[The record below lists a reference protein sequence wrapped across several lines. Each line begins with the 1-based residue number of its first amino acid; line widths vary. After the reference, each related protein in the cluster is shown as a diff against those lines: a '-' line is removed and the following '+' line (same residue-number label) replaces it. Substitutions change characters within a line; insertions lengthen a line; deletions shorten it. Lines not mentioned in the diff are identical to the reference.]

1 MNADFEQAL
10 LPTRSLSGSFSEK
23 SFDTMP
29 RILIVDDDRALCSLL
44 AEYLQREGFAVDV
57 AHDSEAA
64 LAQLHNASQRPDL
77 LILDVMM
84 PGRDGLDTLRELRL
98 QYRLP
103 VIMLSARGEPVDRVI
118 GLELGAD
125 DYLAKPCLPRELLA
139 RVRAQL
145 RRNTPAV
152 SGTLQVGILRLQP
165 GERRAYAGE
174 TELSLTGAE
183 FQLLLA
189 LAQRAGELVDKAAL
203 TRIAL
208 GRELERFDRSVDVHV
223 SRLRHKLTEA
233 SAQSPRIESVR
244 GAGYI
249 LVVGAP

>member
-1 MNADFEQAL
+1 M
-10 LPTRSLSGSFSEK
+10 SGNQPA
-23 SFDTMP
+23 TMS

-44 AEYLQREGFAVDV
+44 SEYLQREGFVVSV
-57 AHDSEAA
+57 AHDADSA
-64 LAQLHNASQRPDL
+64 LAQLHSPAQRPDL

-84 PGRDGLDTLRELRL
+84 PGRDGLETLREVRL

-103 VIMLSARGEPVDRVI
+103 VIMLSARGEALDRVI

-145 RRNTPAV
+145 RRQAPAV
-152 SGTLQVGILRLQP
+152 GGTLQVGALRLQP
-165 GERRAYAGE
+165 GERRAYVDD
-174 TELSLTGAE
+174 TEMSLTGAE
-183 FQLLLA
+183 FLLLLG
-189 LAQRAGELVDKAAL
+189 LAQRVGELVDKAAL

-223 SRLRHKLTEA
+223 SRLRHKLAEA
-233 SAQSPRIESVR
+233 SAGTSASAPRIESVR
-244 GAGYI
+244 GAGYVLI
-249 LVVGAP
+249 AGTP

>member
-1 MNADFEQAL
+1 M
-10 LPTRSLSGSFSEK
+10 S
-23 SFDTMP
+23 

-44 AEYLQREGFAVDV
+44 AEYLQREGFVVDI
-57 AHDSEAA
+57 AHDGETA
-64 LAQLHNASQRPDL
+64 LAQLRSAAARPDL

-103 VIMLSARGEPVDRVI
+103 VIMLSARGEAVDRVI

-125 DYLAKPCLPRELLA
+125 DYLAKPCVPRELLA

-145 RRNTPAV
+145 RRNAPIAA
-152 SGTLQVGILRLQP
+152 GTLQVGNLRLLP

-174 TELSLTGAE
+174 KELSLTGAE
-183 FQLLLA
+183 FLLLLA
-189 LAQRAGELVDKAAL
+189 LAQRAGELVDKTVL

-223 SRLRHKLTEA
+223 SRLRHKLIEA

-244 GAGYI
+244 GAGYV
-249 LVVGAP
+249 LVVGAA

>member
-1 MNADFEQAL
+1 
-10 LPTRSLSGSFSEK
+10 
-23 SFDTMP
+23 MP
-29 RILIVDDDRALCSLL
+29 RILIVDDDRELCRLL
-44 AEYLQREGFAVDV
+44 ADYLQREGFVVDV
-57 AHDSEAA
+57 AHDGATA
-64 LAQLHNASQRPDL
+64 LAQLHQPGQRPDL

-84 PGRDGLDTLRELRL
+84 PGRDGLDTLRELRV
-98 QYRLP
+98 QHRLP

-145 RRNTPAV
+145 RRHAPTV
-152 SGTLQVGILRLQP
+152 VGTLQAGALRLQP
-165 GERRAYAGE
+165 GERRAYVGE
-174 TELSLTGAE
+174 HELSLTGAE

-189 LAQRAGELVDKAAL
+189 LTQRAGELVDKATL
-203 TRIAL
+203 TRAAL

-223 SRLRHKLTEA
+223 SRLRHKLAEA

-249 LVVGAP
+249 LLAGTP

>member
-1 MNADFEQAL
+1 
-10 LPTRSLSGSFSEK
+10 
-23 SFDTMP
+23 MP
-29 RILIVDDDRALCSLL
+29 RILIADDDRALCNLL
-44 AEYLQREGFAVDV
+44 AEYLQREGFVVDV

-125 DYLAKPCLPRELLA
+125 DYLSKPCLPRELLA

-145 RRNTPAV
+145 RRNTPSTTA
-152 SGTLQVGILRLQP
+152 GTLQLGVLRLQL
-165 GERRAYAGE
+165 GERRAYVGE
-174 TELSLTGAE
+174 QELALTGAE

-189 LAQRAGELVDKAAL
+189 LAQRAGELVDKAVL

-208 GRELERFDRSVDVHV
+208 GRELERFDRSIDVHV
-223 SRLRHKLTEA
+223 SRLRHKLAEA
-233 SAQSPRIESVR
+233 SAESPRIESVR
-244 GAGYI
+244 GAGYVLI
-249 LVVGAP
+249 VGTP